1 MSDMLKKEKNILE
14 IISDIFIFIMIL
26 IFPLIVDKTGFFHIL
41 ECKWYAYLTI
51 AGFYLIISTLIILY
65 FLFFKKVNYFKK
77 KKLSKIQI
85 VAILFLFVNIISCF
99 SSPYFKT
106 HNLFIGVG
114 RGEGLLVFSLYILTF
129 LYLSEFSKF
138 KTKYLTYFSI
148 SSILLNFIAILQYI
162 GFNPF
167 NMYQGGIGTHNV
179 SFMTTIG
186 NVDFISA
193 LYCILLSISFNA
205 FVFLENEKKSTKLI
219 HLLSIFM
226 GFFIFGVIDVQS
238 GKLAFLTTLILILPF
253 ILLNNKRLSR
263 ALIMLATFL
272 MSYGINIIIN
282 PEYHYDLQKLD
293 LYFQFN
299 YLVLLFILVSGALL
313 YVAYI
318 LKKTNYSFSNTKKF
332 LKTYYIFIAS
342 CALLGLGVL
351 YFYNFKSGI
360 LYEMHEILHGN
371 LDDNFGTYRVFLW
384 KRTLSLIFEYPL
396 LGSGPDTFALRFMAR
411 FTKDIANM
419 QNGIVTI
426 NDTAANA
433 YLTMLINLG
442 IVGLLNYIVFL
453 FLQLKKGLQEMNME
467 SEPLFVAIIC
477 YLIQDF
483 FNLSV
488 VIVSPIFW
496 LLMAL
501 HYRSILDCQVK
512 FIEKKEKL

>member
-1 MSDMLKKEKNILE
+1 
-14 IISDIFIFIMIL
+14 
-26 IFPLIVDKTGFFHIL
+26 
-41 ECKWYAYLTI
+41 
-51 AGFYLIISTLIILY
+51 
-65 FLFFKKVNYFKK
+65 
-77 KKLSKIQI
+77 
-85 VAILFLFVNIISCF
+85 
-99 SSPYFKT
+99 
-106 HNLFIGVG
+106 
-114 RGEGLLVFSLYILTF
+114 
-129 LYLSEFSKF
+129 
-138 KTKYLTYFSI
+138 
-148 SSILLNFIAILQYI
+148 
-162 GFNPF
+162 
-167 NMYQGGIGTHNV
+167 
-179 SFMTTIG
+179 
-186 NVDFISA
+186 
-193 LYCILLSISFNA
+193 
-205 FVFLENEKKSTKLI
+205 
-219 HLLSIFM
+219 
-226 GFFIFGVIDVQS
+226 
-238 GKLAFLTTLILILPF
+238 
-253 ILLNNKRLSR
+253 
-263 ALIMLATFL
+263 
-272 MSYGINIIIN
+272 
-282 PEYHYDLQKLD
+282 
-293 LYFQFN
+293 
-299 YLVLLFILVSGALL
+299 
-313 YVAYI
+313 
-318 LKKTNYSFSNTKKF
+318 
-332 LKTYYIFIAS
+332 
-342 CALLGLGVL
+342 
-351 YFYNFKSGI
+351 
-360 LYEMHEILHGN
+360 MHEILHGN